1 MNDHTIT
8 QEEIDMANENI
19 RLEKENAALR
29 QELEA
34 VKVERDEAL
43 HCMMVY
49 ANEGD
54 EDFES
59 LKEAEAKL
67 FALQTACD
75 SFVVAVDSKRPDV
88 IAINRNK
95 LVKLLNEYFPKTA
108 KAEEGE

>member
-19 RLEKENAALR
+19 RLEKENATLR

-67 FALQTACD
+67 FALQTAVEKEMGADCMRNGEHRKVRN
-75 SFVVAVDSKRPDV
+75 SILGAVDDSR
-88 IAINRNK
+88 
-95 LVKLLNEYFPKTA
+95 
-108 KAEEGE
+108 EGEL